1 MCTGVYDP
9 AAMAA
14 APSDTHALLTIV
26 RHGQTSANVDG
37 VWHGSINTPLTDH
50 GRRQAAAV
58 GSHIEAN
65 YRPVAHVYA
74 SHLDRA
80 HHTAQAIADP
90 LGLTPA
96 IESDLAEYHLGDWEG
111 MSFQR
116 LHEEKQLF
124 QNMRVDPHF
133 APHGGETPLEV
144 GLRLAGALR
153 SIAERHPGERVV
165 VVSHGGALGIA
176 FGVLL
181 DDDYSRFDRMMK
193 NCAISELSF
202 APRPEL
208 VTFNQIDHLPPEAPP
223 SPSRSETDGA
233 SGAANSSGAPKQ

>member
-1 MCTGVYDP
+1 MYDP

-14 APSDTHALLTIV
+14 APSDSHALLTLV
-26 RHGQTSANVDG
+26 RHGQTRANLDG

-50 GRRQAAAV
+50 GHLQAAAV
-58 GSHIEAN
+58 ARHIEAN
-65 YRPVAHVYA
+65 HRPVRHVYA
-74 SHLDRA
+74 SPLDRA
-80 HHTAQAIADP
+80 HHTALAIADP

-96 IESDLAEYHLGDWEG
+96 IEPDLAEYHLGDWEG
-111 MSFQR
+111 LSFKE

-124 QNMRVDPHF
+124 QNMRIDPHF

-153 SIAERHPGERVV
+153 RIAERHPGERVV

-176 FGVLL
+176 FGVLV
-181 DDDYSRFDRMMK
+181 DDDYSRFDRMMV

-202 APRPEL
+202 VPKPEL
-208 VTFNQIDHLPPEAPP
+208 VTFNQIQHLPPEAPP
-223 SPSRSETDGA
+223 SPTPSGADRA
-233 SGAANSSGAPKQ
+233 SGSNNESGAPTE